1 MDKRLITEII
11 GKFLNGNCSDEE
23 FAYLLYWYEAFDEND
38 PVELTDKERESLK
51 AVILH
56 RIKENIPELQSSE
69 KETTKIKSLKKINIL
84 RTGWKY
90 MAAAV
95 VIGIICWV
103 GFSGWNHKKVSDLL
117 SNGQIQNKSGLVAL
131 MNRSDQVRLVIL
143 PDSSRVWLNPGSGI
157 RYMDKFTSSE
167 RKVQLTGE
175 AFFDIRHDAARP
187 FVAISQNI
195 VTTVLGTSFLI
206 RTGADGTG
214 QVIVLTGKVAVE
226 RSNHQRDRIIL
237 TASQSAVL
245 NKENKLIKEADLN
258 NVMMQKWQ
266 QVNLSFDN
274 APFAEV
280 IQTLDKRFG
289 VQLYCLDDKIYQ
301 YRLNADFNN
310 QNLADILEM
319 LKMSLNIDYKMIND
333 STISFYE
340 KINLKK

>member
-1 MDKRLITEII
+1 MDKKLITDII
-11 GKFLNGNCSDEE
+11 RKFLNGNCSDEE
-23 FAYLLYWYEAFDEND
+23 FAYLLYWYESFDENM
-38 PVELTDKERESLK
+38 PLQLTEEEREL
-51 AVILH
+51 L
-56 RIKENIPELQSSE
+56 R
-69 KETTKIKSLKKINIL
+69 TNIL
-84 RTGWKY
+84 RRIKKNIQELEPVEIETGYVKMRRRKDVWRRGWKY
-90 MAAAV
+90 AAAAV
-95 VIGIICWV
+95 VIGIIYWF
-103 GFSGWNHKKVSDLL
+103 GFSGPRHKPDNSLL
-117 SNGQIQNKSGLVAL
+117 TKMQVQNEAGQVAL
-131 MNRSDQVRLVIL
+131 MNRSNQVRLVIL
-143 PDSSRVWLNPGSGI
+143 PDSSRVWLNPGSSI
-157 RYMDKFTSSE
+157 RYTDKFTPSE

-214 QVIVLTGKVAVE
+214 EVLVLTGKVAVE
-226 RSNHQRDRIIL
+226 RRNHQRDKIIL
-237 TASQSAVL
+237 TARQSAVL
-245 NKENKLIKEADLN
+245 NKENKFIKEADVN
-258 NVMMQKWQ
+258 NVTMQKWQ

-274 APFAEV
+274 VPFAEV

-319 LKMSLNIDYKMIND
+319 LKMSLNINYKMIND

-340 KINLKK
+340 KMNLKK